1 VHYLKPRLAKLPL
14 PPDEIARIHGY
25 RDIIDNLVHKINE
38 VALITH
44 AEIIEEAAARKA
56 ARAAAAAQPAEPPPP
71 KPAPPKPA
79 PPKPA
84 SHQPQQPRP
93 KPPETPQA
101 NPAPRP
107 RRDAKPEAFLL
118 HLVRAIDT
126 CVRLDAFLADR
137 LANAHTT
144 AEKAGLNHPN
154 RQPILDYMHKM
165 VRFEEPYPFQ
175 RTTHDSIETR
185 ITEELAWAPNRN
197 PADIIVEIC
206 THLNIPFDP
215 KDFPNNWRPSPPEK
229 PPPKPREDPDFNDP
243 AAAEEFYKT
252 VQAELE
258 NRRLR
263 GLDE

>member
-1 VHYLKPRLAKLPL
+1 LNYLKPKNAKLPL
-14 PPDEIARIHGY
+14 PPDEVTLIRHRRALL
-25 RDIIDNLVHKINE
+25 DNLIEKINE
-38 VALITH
+38 LALITH
-44 AEIIEEAAARKA
+44 QEGIAEAAARAA
-56 ARAAAAAQPAEPPPP
+56 AREAAAAQPAQASPPPTR
-71 KPAPPKPA
+71 PAKT
-79 PPKPA
+79 
-84 SHQPQQPRP
+84 QPPRP
-93 KPPETPQA
+93 KPAENPSAPPRATPT
-101 NPAPRP
+101 PR
-107 RRDAKPEAFLL
+107 ATKPEIAVLS
-118 HLVRAIDT
+118 LVRAMDT
-126 CVRLDAFLADR
+126 CIRLDAFLADR

-144 AEKAGLNHPN
+144 AELAGLNHPN

-215 KDFPNNWRPSPPEK
+215 KDFPNNWRPSPK
-229 PPPKPREDPDFNDP
+229 QDPPPKPREDPDFNDP
-243 AAAEEFYKT
+243 EAAEEFYKT